1 MQNNYFSVEE
11 EKMISEEE
19 CFETDNEKTIEGDN
33 GEPSVVENVVKSDV
47 FDVIKKHFDK
57 FWLYYA
63 LPVIICALF
72 FAVLKASNIYPFS
85 HNCISSYDLLA
96 QICPFLEHFYD
107 VFDGKSSLTYST
119 AIMGGADVFGTLA
132 YCAISPFTFVFLLF
146 GKGNVYYAAS
156 FVMPL
161 KLSCIALSSAYF
173 LRKYFKNIPEVI
185 VLVLSLLY
193 AYSGYM
199 FVANTYINWL
209 DFLIYMPFVISG
221 FMRLVKERKIRYF
234 AIFYALMIYTC
245 FSIACFALLIVFL
258 ILVCYAVI
266 VPERAERAD
275 VLAKTCF
282 SLVVAVGLSL
292 PLMVPAFF
300 AYVRSG
306 RNTGIFEN
314 LWNDLSYQHLYS
326 KLTYIVADTAFVA
339 LSLIYFFKNGVKESL
354 DKFLAVTGILLF
366 VPIFIDESC
375 NLLNAG
381 SYMSYS
387 LRFGFLTTPYG
398 LYISA
403 RLLNGLDFSA
413 ESEKES
419 DKSLLGKYAKNK
431 IASVCF
437 FALAFLATAFFI
449 VFGAKILN
457 GEDVYNTLKDGEKNN
472 FASVFAHSVGG
483 VEYIAPLA
491 LAVAIVIFVGAV
503 LYKKKLLD
511 FKKLSCAVVV
521 LLSVQV
527 AFYNMFLVAGNA
539 FNPVRYDQ
547 YNAIVKKINETY
559 EPNGKGYYRIKDYN
573 DALTNDAAF
582 STHTNCFSVFSSV
595 IDRDNFKAPLFFNYD
610 GNKVNCMKSSG
621 GLFFGDCLLGYKYY
635 YIHNDGNYHSSQSR
649 SYNKLLEDTQQ
660 QYFAAVENTICF
672 PNAYTVNSS
681 DLVFD
686 GTNYENL
693 GKLYKFLGGEG
704 ELFDKMYAVSESD
717 IAFEASTGIYTI
729 SLPVSRASGNAEGQW
744 YFYNNFP
751 EDYDIKYMVG
761 GFDEDGATKLTK
773 DAVDLGYK
781 KSGSSTVCIK
791 SYNKS
796 LDKSIIAKYCSSIN
810 LSLNKIRKLS
820 ASLDERAVDYNIDRD
835 TFTATVT
842 AETDGEYLFMNYVAI
857 KGFKATVNGKKAE
870 LIDNGLSFMLV
881 KLEKGENQIKI
892 EYSSPYLKYILI
904 GVALAALV
912 LFAVYLVLKKFPVA
926 YEKMKTPVCV
936 AALVLAI
943 GVFAFFFIYPTS
955 VFLVKLVKLVIG
967 LF

>member
-1 MQNNYFSVEE
+1 MENNYFSAEE
-11 EKMISEEE
+11 EKEIIFDDKLDTEKAEE
-19 CFETDNEKTIEGDN
+19 GA
-33 GEPSVVENVVKSDV
+33 GAAENAVKSDA
-47 FDVIKKHFDK
+47 FDVIKRHFDK
-57 FWLYYA
+57 FWLFYA
-63 LPVIICALF
+63 LPVTICALF

-85 HNCISSYDLLA
+85 HDCISSYDLLA

-161 KLSCIALSSAYF
+161 KLSCIALSAAYF
-173 LRKYFKNIPEVI
+173 LCKYFKNLPEVI
-185 VLVLSLLY
+185 ILVLSLLY

-234 AIFYALMIYTC
+234 AIAYALMIYTC
-245 FSIACFALLIVFL
+245 FSIACFALLIVFI
-258 ILVCYAVI
+258 ILVCYAII
-266 VPERAERAD
+266 VPERNERAD

-282 SLVVAVGLSL
+282 SLVVAVGLCL

-300 AYVRSG
+300 AYMRSG

-314 LWNDLSYQHLYS
+314 LWNELSYEHLYS
-326 KLTYIVADTAFVA
+326 KLTYIIADTAFVA
-339 LSLIYFFKNGVKESL
+339 LSFIYFFKNGAKENF
-354 DKFLAVTGILLF
+354 DKFLAVTGVLLF
-366 VPIFIDESC
+366 VPILIDESC

-398 LYISA
+398 LFISA
-403 RLLNGLDFSA
+403 RLLNGLDFS
-413 ESEKES
+413 SES
-419 DKSLLGKYAKNK
+419 DGSLLGKDTKTK

-437 FALAFLATAFFI
+437 FALALAATIFFV
-449 VFGAKILN
+449 VFGAKIVK
-457 GEDVYNTLKDGEKNN
+457 GDDVYNMLKDGEKNN

-483 VEYIAPLA
+483 LEYLAPLA
-491 LAVAIVIFVGAV
+491 LAVALVVFVGAV
-503 LYKKKLLD
+503 LYKKNLVD
-511 FKKLSCAVVV
+511 FKKISYAIIV

-559 EPNGKGYYRIKDYN
+559 EADGKGYYRIKDYN

-595 IDRDNFKAPLFFNYD
+595 IDRDNFKAPLFFDYD

-635 YIHNDGNYHSSQSR
+635 YIHNNGNYHSSQSC

-672 PNAYTVNSS
+672 PNAYTVSSS

-693 GKLYKFLGGEG
+693 NKLYKFLGGEG
-704 ELFDKMYAVSESD
+704 ELFDKMYAVSETD
-717 IAFEASTGIYTI
+717 IAYEAATGIYTI
-729 SLPVSRASGNAEGQW
+729 SLPVSRAIGNAEGQW
-744 YFYNNFP
+744 YFYNDFP
-751 EDYDIKYMVG
+751 EDYEIKYSVG
-761 GFDEDGATKLTK
+761 GFEEDYAKPLTK
-773 DAVDLGYK
+773 EAVDLGYK
-781 KSGSSTVCIK
+781 KSESSTVCIK
-791 SYNKS
+791 SYNKP
-796 LDKSIIAKYCSSIN
+796 LDKSIIAKYCGSIN
-810 LSLNKIRKLS
+810 LPLSKIRKLS
-820 ASLDERAVDYNIDRD
+820 ESLKEREVDYTINRD

-842 AETDGEYLFMNYVAI
+842 TETDGEYLFMNYVAI
-857 KGFKATVNGKKAE
+857 KGFKATVNGKEAE

-881 KLEKGENQIKI
+881 KLEKGENEVKI
-892 EYSSPYLKYILI
+892 EYSSPYLKYFLI
-904 GVALAALV
+904 GIAVAAVILV
-912 LFAVYLVLKKFPVA
+912 AVWLITKKFPVA
-926 YEKMKTPVCV
+926 YEKMKTPVCI
-936 AALVLAI
+936 AALVLAV